1 MNNKIKIE
9 MGIMVLLLVSMLVVL
24 APLVVGVS
32 AFSDNVDIWDA
43 ADTSTV
49 HNDCKDHNTDW
60 SCQCSKDQCDAVN
73 DSDCKKGLCTDSSV
87 SEFYCCSDAAAGVT
101 GGLST
106 LCKKFKFNEK
116 IKGVTIN
123 IGGQT
128 GVSDEEGVFI
138 RDSGDKKDTNCF
150 NFELKTTFGMNAHL
164 ECSGQTGTQLV
175 FPESEKFES
184 VSFSYELGEKNM
196 AKKYGCSGDPDLR
209 TLCKKFKFNEKI
221 KGVTINIGGQ
231 TGVSDEEGVFI
242 RDSGDKK
249 DTNCFNFELKTTFGM
264 NAHLECSGQTGTQL
278 VFPESEK
285 FESVSFSY
293 ELGEK
298 NMAKKYGCGAEI
310 SGVEDTPSVHNDC
323 KDHNTDWSCQ
333 CSKDQCDAVNDSDC
347 KKGLCTDSSVSE
359 FYCCSDAAAGVT
371 GGLELNEESLT
382 NLTLQTT
389 EINTEK
395 AELCGN
401 TNLTLLK
408 SDFSQPIK
416 WNTYTCQELSGTN
429 KIRGINKNCY
439 KQSEYVKSTSNYYG
453 CKVSTKYCCPF
464 IENSVIDNIQIT
476 KIINSLNARKSFITD
491 RLLVLFK
498 TALIEYD
505 TDNNGTIEKSE
516 QPNCVNCPMKIG
528 DVQIEFKFTTETKPT
543 PSNTHLI
550 REISNTKFKIDGLK
564 YNLKIIYNG
573 NTKAQSLNRDYT
585 AEIPYETQ

>member
-101 GGLST
+101 GGLS
-106 LCKKFKFNEK
+106 
-116 IKGVTIN
+116 
-123 IGGQT
+123 
-128 GVSDEEGVFI
+128 
-138 RDSGDKKDTNCF
+138 
-150 NFELKTTFGMNAHL
+150 
-164 ECSGQTGTQLV
+164 
-175 FPESEKFES
+175 
-184 VSFSYELGEKNM
+184 
-196 AKKYGCSGDPDLR
+196 